1 MNKQIIL
8 KTPQNINNKK
18 SETLCSPRCFK
29 ILKKGSTDLH
39 VNVMLYIF
47 SIESGKRL
55 GEKIVEKLLVS
66 AFIKKGFFVFT
77 FRSFGSKYT
86 LLA

>member
-8 KTPQNINNKK
+8 KTPQNNNNKK
-18 SETLCSPRCFK
+18 SETLRSPRCFK
-29 ILKKGSTDLH
+29 SLKKGSTDLH

-47 SIESGKRL
+47 SIESGRRL

-66 AFIKKGFFVFT
+66 AFIKKEFFVFT
-77 FRSFGSKYT
+77 FRSFGSKYV